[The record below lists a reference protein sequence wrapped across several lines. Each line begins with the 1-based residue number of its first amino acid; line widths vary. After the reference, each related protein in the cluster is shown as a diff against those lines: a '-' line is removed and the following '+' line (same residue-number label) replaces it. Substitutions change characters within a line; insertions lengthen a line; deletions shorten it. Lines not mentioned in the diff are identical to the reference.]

1 MFSAFE
7 DRMTRIIKVEN
18 AFDLILLLNHS
29 ERSIYGF
36 SLLQNPESPNEP
48 NKGNDEIIEQLHAAL
63 NRANDRKLIDEKSDV
78 ITDFLLR
85 QYGLVHRRTHSET
98 EVHHEESEEVDDE
111 IFDSEDEDETDEIQ
125 IEGANRLSAMSQNGI
140 AWKMY
145 VKYNSESDEI
155 LITFLPKKNRDVVEL
170 EKEIP
175 EVFLDIINDDPMLRR
190 VFKSPSSFLSNENR
204 RLRLKNHLTGP

>member
-1 MFSAFE
+1 
-7 DRMTRIIKVEN
+7 MTRIIKVEN

-63 NRANDRKLIDEKSDV
+63 NRANDRKLIDEKSEV

-145 VKYNSESDEI
+145 VKYNSDSDEI
-155 LITFLPKKNRDVVEL
+155 LITFLPKKNKGNGQKYGASKNRTLAGCVQYIHRL
-170 EKEIP
+170 ERC
-175 EVFLDIINDDPMLRR
+175 DRA
-190 VFKSPSSFLSNENR
+190 
-204 RLRLKNHLTGP
+204 

>member
-1 MFSAFE
+1 
-7 DRMTRIIKVEN
+7 MTRIIKVEN

-85 QYGLVHRRTHSET
+85 QYGLVQRRTHSET

-175 EVFLDIINDDPMLRR
+175 EVFLDIMNDDPMLRR
-190 VFKSPSSFLSNENR
+190 VFKSSVVYVSSFLPNEKTQVETQGQIQR
-204 RLRLKNHLTGP
+204 FG